1 MKKKVY
7 YWSPFLSPIATC
19 KAVIDSAFSLSK
31 FSDKFE
37 SSIVNFFCE
46 FDVFKNQI
54 EKKKINLIYFYNF
67 NLSKYLPYQGY
78 LKSRLSFLIFFILGF
93 FPLIKTLKTKK
104 PDYLV
109 IHLISSLPL
118 LILILFKFETKF
130 ILRISGFPKLNFFRK
145 ILWKLAF
152 KKIYCV
158 TCPTKNTFDYIKMLN
173 LVDKSKLKILYDPV
187 INISEIIKKK
197 NAIVDF
203 ENYYLS
209 IGRLT
214 NQKNFLFLCKA
225 FKELKHKNS
234 KIKLLIAGNGEQEKE
249 ISNYIKKNKLEE
261 NIVLLGYQKN
271 IFPYLNKAKGFIL
284 SSLWEDPGFVLIE
297 AAICRK
303 LILSSN
309 AWPGPI
315 ELIEDKKNGYIFEN
329 NNIDSFLKKFEIFE
343 EGRNK
348 NEMLLNGLKMSKKFT
363 LFNHFHRMN
372 KILYS

>member
-37 SSIVNFFCE
+37 TSIVNFFCE

-118 LILILFKFETKF
+118 LILIFFKFETKF

-173 LVDKSKLKILYDPV
+173 LVEKSKLKILYDPV

-225 FKELKHKNS
+225 FKELKNKNS

-261 NIVLLGYQKN
+261 NIVLLGYQNN

-363 LFNHFHRMN
+363 LFNHFHQMN

>member
-37 SSIVNFFCE
+37 TSIINFFCE

-118 LILILFKFETKF
+118 LILIFFKFETKF

-173 LVDKSKLKILYDPV
+173 LVEKSKLKILYDPV

-261 NIVLLGYQKN
+261 NIVLLGYQNN

-363 LFNHFHRMN
+363 LFNHFHQMN

>member
-1 MKKKVY
+1 MKKKIY

-19 KAVIDSAFSLSK
+19 KAVINSAFSLSK
-31 FSDKFE
+31 FSNKYE
-37 SSIVNFFCE
+37 CTIINFFSE
-46 FDVFKNQI
+46 FNLYNDQI
-54 EKKKINLIYFYNF
+54 KKKNINLINCYNF
-67 NLSKYLPYQGY
+67 NWSKYLPYHGY
-78 LKSRLSFLIFFILGF
+78 LKSRLSFIIFFILGF
-93 FPLIKTLKTKK
+93 FPLVKTLKIKK
-104 PDYLV
+104 PDFLV

-145 ILWKLAF
+145 FLWKFAF

-158 TCPTKNTFDYIKMLN
+158 TCPTKNTFNYIKTLN
-173 LVDKSKLKILYDPV
+173 LVEKSKLKILYDPV
-187 INISEIIKKK
+187 INLNEIAKKK
-197 NAIVDF
+197 NGLVNF

-225 FKELKHKNS
+225 FKKLKQKNS
-234 KIKLLIAGNGEQEKE
+234 EIKLLIAGTGEQKKE
-249 ISNYIKKNKLEE
+249 ISNFIKKNKLEK

-271 IFPYLNKAKGFIL
+271 ILPFLKKAKGFIL

-309 AWPGPI
+309 AWPGPT
-315 ELIEDKKNGYIFEN
+315 ELIIDKVNGYIFEN
-329 NNIDSFLKKFEIFE
+329 NNMDSFLKKFEIFKE
-343 EGRNK
+343 EKNK
-348 NEMLLNGLKMSKKFT
+348 NDMLFNGLKMCKKFT
-363 LFNHFHRMN
+363 LLSHFNQMN
-372 KILYS
+372 KILSS

>member
-1 MKKKVY
+1 MYLKIKLK
-7 YWSPFLSPIATC
+7 
-19 KAVIDSAFSLSK
+19 
-31 FSDKFE
+31 
-37 SSIVNFFCE
+37 
-46 FDVFKNQI
+46 
-54 EKKKINLIYFYNF
+54 KKKINLIYFYNF

-104 PDYLV
+104 PDYLI

-118 LILILFKFETKF
+118 LILIFFKFETKF

-173 LVDKSKLKILYDPV
+173 LVEKSKLKILYDPV

-261 NIVLLGYQKN
+261 NIVLLGYQNN

-363 LFNHFHRMN
+363 LFNHFHQMN

>member
-37 SSIVNFFCE
+37 TSIINFFCE

-118 LILILFKFETKF
+118 LILIFFKFETKF

-173 LVDKSKLKILYDPV
+173 LVEKSKLKILYDPV

-197 NAIVDF
+197 
-203 ENYYLS
+203 
-209 IGRLT
+209 
-214 NQKNFLFLCKA
+214 KC
-225 FKELKHKNS
+225 NS
-234 KIKLLIAGNGEQEKE
+234 
-249 ISNYIKKNKLEE
+249 
-261 NIVLLGYQKN
+261 
-271 IFPYLNKAKGFIL
+271 
-284 SSLWEDPGFVLIE
+284 
-297 AAICRK
+297 
-303 LILSSN
+303 
-309 AWPGPI
+309 
-315 ELIEDKKNGYIFEN
+315 
-329 NNIDSFLKKFEIFE
+329 
-343 EGRNK
+343 
-348 NEMLLNGLKMSKKFT
+348 
-363 LFNHFHRMN
+363 
-372 KILYS
+372 